1 MLGSS
6 PPGETSDG
14 QIGGTP
20 EKMHRAA
27 LADEARPKLFEDSVC
42 LDQDSPEPV
51 CVVRIVRRVRFVS
64 VERYG
69 IGNLVG
75 FRVDL
80 HVQPKS
86 LQLSLQMFVKH
97 RH

>member
-6 PPGETSDG
+6 SPGETGDS
-14 QIGGTP
+14 QIGSAP
-20 EKMHRAA
+20 EEMYRAA
-27 LADEARPKLFEDSVC
+27 LADEARPKLFEDAVC

-51 CVVRIVRRVRFVS
+51 RIVGVICCVRVVS
-64 VERYG
+64 VEPYG

-75 FRVDL
+75 FLVDL
-80 HVQPKS
+80 HVQAKPTH
-86 LQLSLQMFVKH
+86 LFCQAFVKH